1 MMPVMQ
7 YIHEKKDY
15 PVVFHIFPNYEDEK
29 TSFSLYEDEGENQD
43 YLKDIFSKTN
53 IICTTK
59 ATGYDIE
66 ITSEDRGFRQSDK
79 RNFVL
84 SILTEQKPKFV
95 LVNGKEI
102 SFVNVD
108 AIDIEKNTTKIQ
120 WSWDEKGSKLLIKI
134 PDNRTKININI
145 NN

>member
-1 MMPVMQ
+1 M
-7 YIHEKKDY
+7 ISR
-15 PVVFHIFPNYEDEK
+15 
-29 TSFSLYEDEGENQD
+29 TG
-43 YLKDIFSKTN
+43 YLN

-66 ITSEDRGFRQSDK
+66 ITPEDRGFRQSDK

>member
-7 YIHEKKDY
+7 YIHEKKNY
-15 PVVFHIFPNYEDEK
+15 PVFFHIFPNYEDEK
-29 TSFSLYEDEGENQD
+29 TSFTLYEDEGENQD

-53 IICTTK
+53 ITCTTK
-59 ATGYDIE
+59 VAGYDIE
-66 ITSEDRGFRQSDK
+66 ITPEDKGFCQSDK

-84 SILTEQKPKFV
+84 SILTEQKPKSV
-95 LVNGKEI
+95 LVNGNEI
-102 SFVNVD
+102 PFLAVD
-108 AIDIEKNTTKIQ
+108 VLDFEKDTTKIQ

-134 PDNRTKININI
+134 PDNRTKININV